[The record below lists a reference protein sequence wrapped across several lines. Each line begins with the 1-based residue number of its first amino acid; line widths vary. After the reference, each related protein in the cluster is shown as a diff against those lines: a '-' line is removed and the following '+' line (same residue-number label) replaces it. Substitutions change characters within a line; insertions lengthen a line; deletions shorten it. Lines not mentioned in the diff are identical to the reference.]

1 MLRSSEEFS
10 VMFSKNELFID
21 KPIVLVGSFV
31 AIISVGF
38 SKNKDVCPK
47 LIIGIIKKIRSKY
60 FINNIFTNLK

>member
-1 MLRSSEEFS
+1 
-10 VMFSKNELFID
+10 
-21 KPIVLVGSFV
+21 V